1 VARTSEDALAS
12 AEGGYARV
20 GGQRLRDGI
29 FDRRSYVAPT
39 VVDVVPLDRPL
50 FKEEMFLPFTVM
62 APMKDFDQAIEE
74 ANDTEYGL
82 AAGVFNEDQA
92 EIDTFFDR
100 TETGV
105 VNANHKGD
113 ATTGAFP
120 GCQSFADWNSSASTD
135 KGGRGPYGVQ
145 QLMREQSQTIVVSDD
160 EPDDEAG
167 E

>member
-1 VARTSEDALAS
+1 MEPV
-12 AEGGYARV
+12 
-20 GGQRLRDGI
+20 
-29 FDRRSYVAPT
+29 
-39 VVDVVPLDRPL
+39 
-50 FKEEMFLPFTVM
+50 
-62 APMKDFDQAIEE
+62 KDFDQAIEE

-82 AAGVFNEDQA
+82 TAGIFDEGRE

-120 GCQSFADWNSSASTD
+120 GCQSFADWDSSVSTD
-135 KGGRGPYGVQ
+135 KGGRGPYGVE

>member
-1 VARTSEDALAS
+1 MAHPSEDALAS
-12 AEGGYARV
+12 AEGGYVRV
-20 GGQRLRDGI
+20 GGQRLRDGN
-29 FDRRSYVAPT
+29 FDRRNYVAPT

-50 FKEEMFLPFTVM
+50 FKKQMFLPFTVM
-62 APMKDFDQAIEE
+62 TPVKDFDQAIEE

-100 TETGV
+100 IETGV
-105 VNANHKGD
+105 VYANRKGD

-120 GCQSFADWNSSASTD
+120 GCQSFAGWKSSASTD
-135 KGGRGPYGVQ
+135 KGGRGPYDIQ
-145 QLMREQSQTIVVSDD
+145 QLMREQSLTIVVSDD